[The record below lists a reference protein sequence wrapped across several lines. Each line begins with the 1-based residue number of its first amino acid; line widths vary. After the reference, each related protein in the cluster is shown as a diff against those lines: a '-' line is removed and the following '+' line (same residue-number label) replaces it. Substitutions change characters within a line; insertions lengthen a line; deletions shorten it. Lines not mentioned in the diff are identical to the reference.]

1 MVEGAYAQLAKA
13 LDLLPGGFPQTPSR
27 VELRLLE
34 KAFSKEEVE
43 LAGKMSRQHERCED
57 LATRAGMAELT
68 VRDML
73 RRLLPRRLVRE
84 RVVDGR

>member
-57 LATRAGMAELT
+57 LATRWHGRTHGQRYAAEIAASQAGPGT
-68 VRDML
+68 
-73 RRLLPRRLVRE
+73 
-84 RVVDGR
+84 GR